1 MGIFREECGVSA
13 LGLPSNPT
21 CQTGSCWWKPNLTSI
36 DSHMHYVMKSKL
48 ERVDRTSGDFPGPL
62 ASSANFL
69 LPDFLLAKPPDP
81 HSIRLGLCGK
91 SESCSSSKSLLS
103 IPHLVREP
111 RQTTFP
117 RTSCSKASC
126 DSSWPVKL

>member
-69 LPDFLLAKPPDP
+69 LSLA
-81 HSIRLGLCGK
+81 
-91 SESCSSSKSLLS
+91 SSLPS
-103 IPHLVREP
+103 P
-111 RQTTFP
+111 QTHTP
-117 RTSCSKASC
+117 
-126 DSSWPVKL
+126 